1 MSAKDSYNVRKNHE
15 IVAPDGGWGYAI
27 VIAAVINISISTM
40 FLSSYGRLFKAFLQ
54 EIGVR
59 SDNATLIFGVSSF
72 STALGG
78 YLTSPLLRLMSP
90 RMLTFISTLIF
101 NAGVICILLVKSVFA
116 FHICQGILQG
126 IGCGFA
132 YNLSCTIINDYFVKK
147 RLLAISLAHS
157 AIAAINM
164 LGPPLLKWSLN
175 EFGFRGTVLLMSGL
189 SIHNFIA
196 VALMHPVS
204 LHMKR
209 VESTGSYEKLVHDKK
224 SNEESAFVPFIKITK
239 PDGNLSKS
247 GEKNIALELKEGE
260 NIEKGIKW
268 IDKTLCRTFLMSCVC
283 VGPALA
289 LFVDAMYA
297 DIFPQALYIAGWDK
311 DSLALALSLYQIG
324 DLIMRILFIFLS
336 NWLQK
341 FGSQE
346 LYVLGVTIG
355 LVSRLGMLWSKSRI
369 AILLYIVVVGTS
381 HGAISVLVPLVV
393 ADAVPS
399 DKFSTALGMLMMLT
413 GLINLVIGPAIGA
426 VRELSESNGPA
437 FYLIASCFAIIVL
450 FWSIELCYKRN
461 KHKRLQRKEYLQK
474 K

>member
-1 MSAKDSYNVRKNHE
+1 
-15 IVAPDGGWGYAI
+15 
-27 VIAAVINISISTM
+27 M
-40 FLSSYGRLFKAFLQ
+40 FLSSYGLLFKAFLQ

-59 SDNATLIFGVSSF
+59 PTQATLIFGVSSF

-78 YLTSPLLRLMSP
+78 YLTSPLLRLMSL

-126 IGCGFA
+126 LGFGFA
-132 YNLSCTIINDYFVKK
+132 YNLSYTIINDYFVKK
-147 RLLAISLAHS
+147 RLMAISLGHT

-189 SIHNFIA
+189 SLHNFIS
-196 VALMHPVS
+196 VALMQPVDW
-204 LHMKR
+204 HMKR
-209 VESTGSYEKLVHDKK
+209 VELSTGSNEKLLHDKK
-224 SNEESAFVPFIKITK
+224 RSEEAAIVPFIKITK

-247 GEKNIALELKEGE
+247 GEKISSEFKEDDV
-260 NIEKGIKW
+260 IEKGIKW
-268 IDKTLCRTFLMSCVC
+268 IDKSLCRTFLMSCVC

-289 LFVDAMYA
+289 LFADAMYA
-297 DIFPQALYIAGWDK
+297 DIFPQALHIAGWDK
-311 DSLALALSLYQIG
+311 NNLALALSLYGVG
-324 DLIMRILFIFLS
+324 DLVMRILFIFLS
-336 NWLQK
+336 SWLQQ

-346 LYVLGVTIG
+346 LYILGVTIG

-369 AILLYIVVVGTS
+369 PILLYIVVVGTS
-381 HGAISVLVPLVV
+381 HCAVNILIPLVV

-399 DKFSTALGMLMMLT
+399 DKFTTALGMLMMLT

-461 KHKRLQRKEYLQK
+461 KHKRLQRREYLQK
-474 K
+474 KINKQ